1 MACQNP
7 VCRECGSSK
16 GLSHDR
22 PSLRAAHAPSNAVTP
37 NQVRVMTELAPGCP
51 VRTFLYC
58 ACARVR
64 ERHARPCQ
72 VQHSRG
78 QKKRPCQ
85 SVRANRRHGIPPA
98 LPPQP
103 SPALRCCFLS
113 PSAKRSTTILR
124 RISHV
129 HITSI
134 ASRGGWFD
142 QEREASQGH
151 RTARANLAFL
161 PGLLWSIHLTTTGG
175 FCAHSQVHVNRH
187 LITYSIPDPSTRP
200 AQSAHH
206 RALGPK

>member
-72 VQHSRG
+72 VQLSRG

-103 SPALRCCFLS
+103 SPALLLS
-113 PSAKRSTTILR
+113 VTLR
-124 RISHV
+124 KKKHDD
-129 HITSI
+129 I
-134 ASRGGWFD
+134 APYFACPHHFYC
-142 QEREASQGH
+142 EQGM
-151 RTARANLAFL
+151 L
-161 PGLLWSIHLTTTGG
+161 
-175 FCAHSQVHVNRH
+175 V
-187 LITYSIPDPSTRP
+187 
-200 AQSAHH
+200 
-206 RALGPK
+206 